1 MIEQRDAAVTG
12 WLEAVPRDEARD
24 AAGERVLR
32 LAGYA
37 VVFDS
42 PSERMG
48 SFVETIDRRAF
59 DDVLADE
66 PDVRLLV
73 NHEGLALARTTN
85 GTLRLSVDE
94 HGLRFEADLNPNVRA
109 SDDLYA
115 LVERG
120 DVTQMSFGFRVGNQ
134 KVDRSADPTRVH
146 VTRVKRLF
154 ELSPVTFPAY
164 TEPSVEAR
172 DAEDAS
178 ELDDVDA
185 ASMEREFERLR
196 LRIV

>member
-1 MIEQRDAAVTG
+1 MSEQRDAEVTG

-59 DDVLADE
+59 DEVLRDE
-66 PDVRLLV
+66 PDVRFLV
-73 NHEGLALARTTN
+73 QHDGLALARTSN
-85 GTLRLSVDE
+85 GTLRLVADDQ
-94 HGLRFEADLNPNVRA
+94 GLRFEADLNPEVQAAR
-109 SDDLYA
+109 DLHS

-120 DVTQMSFGFRVGNQ
+120 DVTQMSFGFRIGGE
-134 KVDRSADPTRVH
+134 KVDQDAEPIRVH
-146 VTRVKRLF
+146 VTRVSRLY
-154 ELSPVTFPAY
+154 EISAVTFPAY
-164 TEPSVEAR
+164 EATSVDAR
-172 DAEDAS
+172 DVHSVDEVDEAS
-178 ELDDVDA
+178 LQQ
-185 ASMEREFERLR
+185 EFERLR

>member
-59 DDVLADE
+59 DDVLREE
-66 PDVRLLV
+66 PDVRFLV
-73 NHEGLALARTTN
+73 QHDGLALARTSN
-85 GTLRLSVDE
+85 GTLRLTTDDQ
-94 HGLRFEADLNPNVRA
+94 GLRFEADLNPSVRA
-109 SDDLYA
+109 AQDLHA

-120 DVTQMSFGFRVGNQ
+120 DVTQMSFGFRIGGE
-134 KVDRSADPTRVH
+134 KVDQDAEPIRVH
-146 VTRVKRLF
+146 VTRVSRLY
-154 ELSPVTFPAY
+154 ELSAVTFPAY
-164 TEPSVEAR
+164 EATSVEAR

-185 ASMEREFERLR
+185 ASMQREFERLR